1 MSSHRITV
9 VGLGADGWAGLPPA
23 SRAAI
28 DGAEVLLGGSRH
40 LGLVPASDAVKVAW
54 PSPLVEG
61 LPALLERYAG
71 RRVVALASGDPLL
84 SGIGSTLVSLFGA
97 DRVEVLPAVSSV
109 TLARARMR
117 WPAETV
123 DVITLVGRDA
133 DALHRHLTPGRRLVL
148 LSGDGGTPAQVAE
161 RLVAAGFGA
170 SRLTVLADLGA
181 EAETRVERTA
191 GDWQD
196 APAPRLNV
204 VCVEVLPAPGAAV
217 HPAVPGLPDTAF
229 EHDGQLTKRD
239 VRASALS
246 RLAPAP
252 GQLLWDV
259 GAGAG
264 SVAIEWLRTDPR
276 CRAVAVESSAGRAA
290 SIRRNAARLGVPGLL
305 VHQGRAPEAL
315 ADLPAP
321 DAVFVGGAGS
331 VPGVLDRCW
340 EALGPGGRLVAH
352 AVTLETEAVLVAG
365 HRRLGGELTR
375 LSVERAEPLGGFTGW
390 SPARPIVQWSVQ
402 KERTE

>member
-28 DGAEVLLGGSRH
+28 AGAEVLLGGSRH
-40 LGLVPASDAVKVAW
+40 LGLVPGSDAVQEAW

-61 LPALLERYAG
+61 LPTLLERYAG

-84 SGIGSTLVSLFGA
+84 SGIGATLVSLLGA

-117 WPAETV
+117 WPADTV
-123 DVITLVGRDA
+123 DVDTLVGRDA
-133 DALHRHLTPGRRLVL
+133 DVLHRYLTPGRRLVL

-161 RLVAAGFGA
+161 RLVTAGFRA

-181 EAETRVERTA
+181 DTETRIERTA

-196 APAPRLNV
+196 TAAPRLNV
-204 VCVEVLPAPGAAV
+204 VCVEVVPDPGAAV

-239 VRASALS
+239 LRASALS

-252 GQLLWDV
+252 GKLLWDV

-264 SVAIEWLRTDPR
+264 SVAIEWLRSDPR

-290 SIRRNAARLGVPGLL
+290 SIRRNAARLGVPALV

-315 ADLPAP
+315 AELPVP

-340 EALGPGGRLVAH
+340 EVLAPGGRLVAH
-352 AVTLETEAVLVAG
+352 AVTLETEAVVVAG

-390 SPARPIVQWSVQ
+390 SPARPVVQWSVQ
-402 KERTE
+402 KERTA